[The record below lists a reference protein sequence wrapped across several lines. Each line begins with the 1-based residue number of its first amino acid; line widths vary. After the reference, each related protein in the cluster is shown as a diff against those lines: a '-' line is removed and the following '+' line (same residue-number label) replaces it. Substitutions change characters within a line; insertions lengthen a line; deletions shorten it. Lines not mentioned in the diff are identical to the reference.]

1 MQDTQDVR
9 VKRILDEVLAS
20 APGATEVLEGRAL
33 NNGCKPSIDAR
44 EYHPDKEALEFH
56 LTGQGGRGQI
66 FYLKVSKEE
75 ANVARKALAS
85 LNSRMREYFSD

>member
-1 MQDTQDVR
+1 MQDTQDIR

-20 APGATEVLEGRAL
+20 APGATKVLEGRAL
-33 NNGCKPSIDAR
+33 NNGCKPFIEAR
-44 EYHPDKEALEFH
+44 GYHVDKEALEFH

-66 FYLKVSKEE
+66 FYLKVSQEKAED
-75 ANVARKALAS
+75 ARKALTS